1 MFALFQSDRSSKD
14 SDGEVQDP
22 MKAAVNLAIA
32 EVQNDIDKIQKKV
45 QERTEEIANNTHKA
59 LQSIDSGLANSL
71 KPEFTPPTPAKWS
84 GLFSVNLITDGI
96 PLNKRG
102 SGVRR
107 LILVSFFKAEAERL
121 LKKGNKKG
129 IIYAIEEPET
139 AQHPNNQKILQ
150 QSFMSLSEE
159 DSCQVILTTHSPGF
173 ASDLPSSGVRFV
185 TRDENGQPNVKAGID
200 VLGEVSHA
208 LGVTPDSRVRA
219 LCCVE
224 GPTDVLALKSLSNA
238 LHQEDPSILNL
249 DNDDRIAF
257 IVLGGGNLQHWVNH
271 NYLKSLGKPEIH
283 IYDADVPKYQ
293 QSAQDVNQRDDSS
306 RAFITQ
312 KHEIESYLHSEAI
325 KNAFG
330 VEIEVTDHPN
340 EDGKATPKVFSE
352 AFSLLKN
359 FDAVMGD
366 TKAKSKLANKAFS
379 EMTAAMI
386 HERDP
391 EGEIKSWLS
400 SMSEVIK

>member
-1 MFALFQSDRSSKD
+1 
-14 SDGEVQDP
+14 
-22 MKAAVNLAIA
+22 
-32 EVQNDIDKIQKKV
+32 
-45 QERTEEIANNTHKA
+45 
-59 LQSIDSGLANSL
+59 L

-173 ASDLPSSGVRFV
+173 AIDLPSSGVRFV

-224 GPTDVLALKSLSNA
+224 GPTDVLALKALSNA
-238 LHQEDPSILNL
+238 LHQEDTNILNL
-249 DNDDRIAF
+249 GNDDRIAF
-257 IVLGGGNLQHWVNH
+257 IVLGGGNLQHCVNH

-283 IYDADVPKYQ
+283 IYDSDVPKYRQ
-293 QSAQDVNQRDDSS
+293 TAKDVNDRDDSS
-306 RAFITQ
+306 CAFITR

-340 EDGKATPKVFSE
+340 EGGKATPRVFSE
-352 AFSLLKN
+352 AYSLLNN
-359 FDAVMGD
+359 FENVMGD
-366 TKAKSKLANKAFS
+366 PKAKSKLADKAFS
-379 EMTAAMI
+379 EMTAEMI

-391 EGEIKSWLS
+391 KGEIKNWLS
-400 SMSEVIK
+400 SMSKVIK